1 MEIKEFSPTSHKIKA
16 VIYGASGAGKTYF
29 AATAPAP
36 IFASAEA
43 GLLSTVS
50 HKKKIDPV
58 KYVEVKKVEDLRE
71 LLSYLQKGEHK
82 FKTVVIDSISEINE
96 IIKEGI
102 ERKRGSAMIQKDW
115 GDLFKV
121 IKGILRG
128 FRDLDMHVIFIAQE
142 KAEKDEQKTEKVV
155 PMLNGK
161 AAIEIAYFMDIV
173 AYCYVDKM
181 GENKITAQPSEKL
194 LTKCR
199 GIELPADAPDDFEEW
214 IKAIE
219 KIQLSAEKVEKIDV
233 DTTPAKAVKL
243 EAPKAAKIQADT
255 SKALFAEWG
264 KFYERTGK
272 DPKQSVNVLKA
283 TLKKEFNVDSSR
295 ELSEEQA
302 SGFVE
307 RLRAANKKAKQE
319 KKLQGAEPKTVIVDE
334 GMLEQKEEIQQEEA
348 PENELTS
355 TPEGEIIEQQ

>member
-173 AYCYVDKM
+173 A
-181 GENKITAQPSEKL
+181 
-194 LTKCR
+194 
-199 GIELPADAPDDFEEW
+199 
-214 IKAIE
+214 
-219 KIQLSAEKVEKIDV
+219 
-233 DTTPAKAVKL
+233 
-243 EAPKAAKIQADT
+243 
-255 SKALFAEWG
+255 
-264 KFYERTGK
+264 
-272 DPKQSVNVLKA
+272 
-283 TLKKEFNVDSSR
+283 
-295 ELSEEQA
+295 
-302 SGFVE
+302 
-307 RLRAANKKAKQE
+307 
-319 KKLQGAEPKTVIVDE
+319 
-334 GMLEQKEEIQQEEA
+334 
-348 PENELTS
+348 
-355 TPEGEIIEQQ
+355 